1 MNVLLK
7 TKELQSCII
16 RRISQFYKN
25 DLISPAQARIIDYLI
40 EKNELVYQKDIE
52 KLLDL
57 RRSTISGILHTMEKN
72 GLIVKNNTKEDA
84 RTKEIVLT
92 QKAKELH
99 NDINLKFDK
108 LNEEICNNIDEK
120 EIMIFL
126 NILDK
131 MINNIRKE

>member
-16 RRISQFYKN
+16 RRISNFRKN

-40 EKNELVYQKDIE
+40 KKNETVYQKDIE
-52 KLLDL
+52 KLLGL

-72 GLIVKNNTKEDA
+72 GLIIKNSTEEDA
-84 RTKEIVLT
+84 RTKEIILT

-99 NDINLKFDK
+99 NDINLKFNK

-120 EIMIFL
+120 EISIFL